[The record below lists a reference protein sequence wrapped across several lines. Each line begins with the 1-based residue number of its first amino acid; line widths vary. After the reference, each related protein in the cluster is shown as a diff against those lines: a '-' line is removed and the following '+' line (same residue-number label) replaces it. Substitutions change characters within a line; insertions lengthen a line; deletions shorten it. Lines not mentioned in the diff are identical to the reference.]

1 MRISDWSSDVCSS
14 VLVVGCGIDVP
25 YPSRHRDLWR
35 QVSEAGLLLSE
46 TPLGIRPSAWRFPAR
61 NRVIAALAHVVV
73 VVESHAAGGSMHTVE
88 EAERRTVPVMAV
100 TGSVRNPAARGTNA
114 LVADGCQ
121 PVGGPSDVILAL
133 GQTGRAHV

>member
-14 VLVVGCGIDVP
+14 DLGAGAPPVGVVGCGIDVP

-61 NRVIAALAHVVV
+61 NRVIEALAPVVV
-73 VVESHAAGGSMHTVE
+73 VVESPAAGRAMHPVE
-88 EAERRTVPVMAV
+88 AAERRSGP
-100 TGSVRNPAARGTNA
+100 GLGWPGTAGN
-114 LVADGCQ
+114 
-121 PVGGPSDVILAL
+121 L
-133 GQTGRAHV
+133 GEPGT